1 MPKLGIEPIR
11 RDALVQATIA
21 EVGRRGSLDVTV
33 AQIARTAG
41 MSPALA
47 HHYLGAKEQIF
58 LAAMRHILSVYG
70 AEVRAA
76 LAEAGDRPAARL
88 SAVIRASFS
97 EASFRREAVAAWLNF
112 YVLALTLPEARRL
125 LAVYQKRLRSNLI
138 HALRPQVG
146 ARAAEVAERL
156 AALIDGVYLRE
167 ALSGRAPDRTAA
179 AAMVEGV
186 ARAEVGR

>member
-1 MPKLGIEPIR
+1 MPKLGVEPIR

-33 AQIARTAG
+33 AQIARAAG
-41 MSPALA
+41 MSAALA
-47 HHYLGAKEQIF
+47 HHYLGGKEQMF

-70 AEVRAA
+70 AEVRSALGAA
-76 LAEAGDRPAARL
+76 GADPAARL
-88 SAVIRASFS
+88 SAVIRASFT

-125 LAVYQKRLRSNLI
+125 LAVYQRRLRSNLL
-138 HALRPQVG
+138 HCLRPQVG
-146 ARAAEVAERL
+146 ARAGEVAERL

-167 ALSGRAPDRTAA
+167 ALSGRAPDRAA
-179 AAMVEGV
+179 AVAMVEGA